1 LDIQEPVVGRY
12 LSAFYFHTTLTRML
26 ASTLIRNDV
35 IIATHKTID
44 LVFRTQ
50 VYQLKRDMP
59 VRSRSYALAVS
70 PS

>member
-1 LDIQEPVVGRY
+1 MRAGPSVQPD
-12 LSAFYFHTTLTRML
+12 
-26 ASTLIRNDV
+26 DV

-50 VYQLKRDMP
+50 VYQLKRAMP
-59 VRSRSYALAVS
+59 VRSRSSALAVS

>member
-1 LDIQEPVVGRY
+1 VGRY
-12 LSAFYFHTTLTRML
+12 ASALHFHPTLAGML
-26 ASTLIRNDV
+26 GAPLIRYDV

-50 VYQLKRDMP
+50 VYQLKRAMP
-59 VRSRSYALAVS
+59 VRSRSSALAVS

>member
-1 LDIQEPVVGRY
+1 LEIQEPILRGDFATFR
-12 LSAFYFHTTLTRML
+12 FYPTLPGML
-26 ASTLIRNDV
+26 GSTLIRDEV

-59 VRSRSYALAVS
+59 VRSRS
-70 PS
+70 